1 MQCSVPR
8 GQKSG
13 VFCVH
18 AVVITILLYTFPGRQ
33 LPLTAG
39 GRGHMLRKGT
49 KVKRGEDNRHVGTL
63 SISVHEDKENAAQTL
78 VLGGSKHQE
87 MAEPPGDKKSP
98 DHS

>member
-39 GRGHMLRKGT
+39 GGATCSEREQKSR
-49 KVKRGEDNRHVGTL
+49 EDNRHVGTL

-78 VLGGSKHQE
+78 VLGGSKHQG